1 MLASLLCSI
10 LVYTKYFP
18 FRADAAVGANI
29 TATAELLLK
38 ASLEGPVPLLSV
50 LVFSKVKEERP
61 LAPAGTNWRP
71 LGPA

>member
-38 ASLEGPVPLLSV
+38 GKQAWKARSPYTQCPCIFQSERRKASST
-50 LVFSKVKEERP
+50 S
-61 LAPAGTNWRP
+61 WH
-71 LGPA
+71 

>member
-38 ASLEGPVPLLSV
+38 GKQAWKARSPYSVSLYFPKWKKKGL
-50 LVFSKVKEERP
+50 
-61 LAPAGTNWRP
+61 
-71 LGPA
+71 